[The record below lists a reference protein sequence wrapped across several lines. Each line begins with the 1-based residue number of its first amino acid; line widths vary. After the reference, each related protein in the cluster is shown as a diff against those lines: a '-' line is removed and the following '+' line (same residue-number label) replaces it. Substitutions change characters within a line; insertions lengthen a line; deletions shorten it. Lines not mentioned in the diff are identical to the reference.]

1 MAEDTKKL
9 QNSDNSFIG
18 SQTQAS
24 VLDAASKIDIDTKK
38 ILIDNIIESGLNG
51 KLDTGSLERF
61 TTISNSRDQIYQLI
75 DTMAQD
81 STVSAILRTYT
92 EDVCETSD
100 NGHIVWGESKD
111 ADIAKFI
118 NYLLNVMNVDKNI
131 YGWVYSLIK
140 YGDVY
145 LRLYRESDYD
155 DDLFNAKNIAKAYS
169 ARNVLNE
176 NFNKLFNNIN
186 VNKIDDILED
196 NNQDQL
202 NESVKLNIHNTT
214 DHYSFYVEMVPDPGT
229 MFELT
234 RFGKTYGYIETPNL
248 IVNEDLSSNP
258 LLGNEVTGSAFN
270 YRLKSNDVTIYQAD
284 DFVHAYLDDNYSR
297 FPEQVELF
305 KDDKAME
312 EGKNSHIYNVRRG
325 KSLLFDSYKIWR
337 EKSLLESSAILNRIT
352 RSSVLRKI
360 AVEVGDMPKEQVQAT
375 LRRVKEMMEQKTALN
390 KNQSMAEYTN
400 PGPMENSIYFAT
412 HNGQGAITVE
422 SVGGDVEV
430 KNLADLDWWNNKFYS
445 SYGIP
450 KQYFGWTDDGAGFNG
465 GSSLTILSSVYAK
478 GVKRVQNAIIQAIT
492 DAINLILLDKGL
504 NSYINNFTLKMRAP
518 ITQEEIDYRTDLTN
532 RLSAISN
539 MQSIFSDVE
548 DRGRKLAI
556 VKSLFETLNYNTDI
570 MSIIQDEIDA
580 YEEQAKKEAEEAA
593 KTDVT
598 GDTGTDTESTE
609 TGTSDNDLDLDL
621 APMPE
626 SLSQDTDIILDKTIL
641 IEDFEDADDIDELLE
656 EAAEVLIEEDDLPS
670 PDALGELDFTENK

>member
-1 MAEDTKKL
+1 MAENNKKL
-9 QNSDNSFIG
+9 QNSDNSFLG

-24 VLDAASKIDIDTKK
+24 VLDTTSSLDIDTNK

-51 KLDTGSLERF
+51 KLDTAALERF

-100 NGHIVWGESKD
+100 NGHIVWSESKD
-111 ADIAKFI
+111 ANIAKFV
-118 NYLLNVMNVDKNI
+118 NYILNIMNVDKNI
-131 YGWVYSLIK
+131 FGWVYNLIK

-145 LRLYRESDYD
+145 LRLYRNSDYD
-155 DDLFNAKNIAKAYS
+155 DDLFNAKNIAKVYS

-176 NFNKLFNNIN
+176 DFNKLLNG
-186 VNKIDDILED
+186 VDSSLDKIFKEENDKE
-196 NNQDQL
+196 QL
-202 NESVKLNIHNTT
+202 NESVQLNIHDTA
-214 DHYSFYVEMVPDPGT
+214 DHYSFYIEMVPDPGT

-234 RFGKTYGYIETPNL
+234 RFGKTYGYIETPNVA
-248 IVNEDLSSNP
+248 ISEDFTSNP
-258 LLGNEVTGSAFN
+258 LLGPEATTNGALN
-270 YRLKSNDVTIYQAD
+270 YRLKSNDVNVYQAD

-305 KDDKAME
+305 KDEKAME

-352 RSSVLRKI
+352 RSSVLRKV

-412 HNGQGAITVE
+412 HNGQGAISVE
-422 SVGGDVEV
+422 SVGGDVDV

-465 GSSLTILSSVYAK
+465 GTSLTILSSVYAK
-478 GVKRVQNAIIQAIT
+478 GVKRVQNAIIQALT

-518 ITQEEIDYRTDLTN
+518 VTQEELNYRENLTN
-532 RLSAISN
+532 RISAISN
-539 MQSIFSDVE
+539 MQSIFSDIE
-548 DRGRKLAI
+548 DKGRKLAI
-556 VKSLFETLNYNTDI
+556 IKSLFETLNYNTDI

-580 YEEQAKKEAEEAA
+580 YKEQAKKEAEEAA
-593 KTDVT
+593 NNEV
-598 GDTGTDTESTE
+598 ESGSNTNE
-609 TGTSDNDLDLDL
+609 PMDSTQAEAEEAANDLDL

-626 SLSQDTDIILDKTIL
+626 SIEAEEIVLDKTIL
-641 IEDFEDADDIDELLE
+641 IEDLEDEEDDSLV
-656 EAAEVLIEEDDLPS
+656 EASDVLIEEDNLPS
-670 PDALGELDFTENK
+670 PEELGELDFTENK